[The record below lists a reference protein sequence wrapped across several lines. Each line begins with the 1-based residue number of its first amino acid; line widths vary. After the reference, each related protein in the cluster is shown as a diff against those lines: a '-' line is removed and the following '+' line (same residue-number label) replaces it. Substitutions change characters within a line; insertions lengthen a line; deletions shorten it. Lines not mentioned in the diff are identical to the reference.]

1 MLVSPITII
10 KYFSSV
16 HRLIWEIVN
25 LNMMLPLPV
34 KVIPNR
40 GGGSTLQWH
49 PLLNPSYSEST
60 PMKLSR
66 KQTREDISVSRP
78 RAQEKWGN
86 SSKTPDKDMFRNLI
100 NLRVPN

>member
-1 MLVSPITII
+1 
-10 KYFSSV
+10 
-16 HRLIWEIVN
+16 
-25 LNMMLPLPV
+25 MMLPLPV

-66 KQTREDISVSRP
+66 KQTRDDISVSRP

-86 SSKTPDKDMFRNLI
+86 SSKKPDLFRNLI
-100 NLRVPN
+100 NLRHPNKSDGVSDIDSILFL